1 MPRGHAV
8 GDILADRM
16 IASVLALA
24 SAETHGR
31 VDASEGTSAHAW
43 GMSWRASW

>member
-24 SAETHGR
+24 SAETPGR
-31 VDASEGTSAHAW
+31 VDASEGTRAQVW
-43 GMSWRASW
+43 GMSWRVSS